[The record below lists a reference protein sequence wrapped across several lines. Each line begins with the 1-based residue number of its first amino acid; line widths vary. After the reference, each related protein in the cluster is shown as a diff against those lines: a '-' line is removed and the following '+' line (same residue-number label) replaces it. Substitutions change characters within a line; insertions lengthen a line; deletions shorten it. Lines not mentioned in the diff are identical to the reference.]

1 MAYNTFTLTKA
12 LSELKLSNDDADL
25 FSSVQPVDLPESL
38 LETLATGKD
47 LALSINTEK
56 AKAEFII
63 APLLLFVKRTL
74 KNQISIFSGV
84 DFNVDGTRGLNGVCD
99 FIISRAPRQHVLSAP
114 LIAIVEAKNDNIG
127 DGLGQCIAE
136 MCAAQIYNQQN
147 AATGTVPIESIYGIV
162 TIGSAWKFLK
172 LTGSNVTFD
181 LTEYYIDNPQKIVGV
196 ILHIIQY
203 G

>member
-1 MAYNTFTLTKA
+1 MAYNNFTLAKA
-12 LSELKLSNDDADL
+12 LGELQLSNDDADL
-25 FSSVQPVDLPESL
+25 FSSVQPVPLPEIF
-38 LETLATGKD
+38 LETLASGRD
-47 LALSINTEK
+47 LALAINTEK

-63 APLLLFVKRTL
+63 APLLLHIKGLL

-84 DFNVDGTRGLNGVCD
+84 DLNVDGSRGLNGVCD

-136 MCAAQIYNQQN
+136 MCATQLYNQQHTSTDT
-147 AATGTVPIESIYGIV
+147 APIECVYGIV

-172 LTGSNVTFD
+172 LKDNHVTFD
-181 LTEYYIDNPQKIVGV
+181 LTEYYIDTPQKIVGI
-196 ILHIIQY
+196 ILHIIKN